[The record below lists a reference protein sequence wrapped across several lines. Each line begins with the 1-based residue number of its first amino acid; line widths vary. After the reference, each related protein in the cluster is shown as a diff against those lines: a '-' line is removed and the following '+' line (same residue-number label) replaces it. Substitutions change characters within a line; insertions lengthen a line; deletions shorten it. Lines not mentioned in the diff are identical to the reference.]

1 MNSQAVTDDEEL
13 FAAAARGDATT
24 FDVLVRRHTT
34 RMHRVAVRIVGDP
47 AEAEDVVQEA
57 WISAWRSLAG
67 FRGDSAPSTWL
78 FRVVTNA
85 ALMHLRRRRP
95 TVPLDAEHHAG
106 TGAPESSA
114 AARRGEVAGARD
126 DPETAALRTEQID
139 AALRAISTL
148 EPSQRVPLV
157 LRELEGMSYEEMAEL
172 LGVGVPALRS
182 RVYRAKTMLL
192 ARLREL
198 R

>member
-1 MNSQAVTDDEEL
+1 MNSQ
-13 FAAAARGDATT
+13 
-24 FDVLVRRHTT
+24 HTT
-34 RMHRVAVRIVGDP
+34 RMHRVALRILGDP

-85 ALMHLRRRRP
+85 ALMQLRRRRP
-95 TVPLDAEHHAG
+95 TVPLEAQHHDG
-106 TGAPESSA
+106 TCAPESRA
-114 AARRGEVAGARD
+114 VTRRSEVADASDG
-126 DPETAALRTEQID
+126 PEASALRTEQVD
-139 AALRAISTL
+139 TVLRAISAL

-157 LRELEGMSYEEMAEL
+157 MRELEGRSYEEMAEL

-182 RVYRAKTMLL
+182 RVYRARSMLL

>member
-1 MNSQAVTDDEEL
+1 MKSQARTNDHEL
-13 FAAAARGDATT
+13 LAAAARGDATT

-34 RMHRVAVRIVGDP
+34 RMHRVALRIVGDP

-67 FRGDSAPSTWL
+67 FRGESAPSTWL

-95 TVPLDAEHHAG
+95 TVPLDAGCHA
-106 TGAPESSA
+106 SMS
-114 AARRGEVAGARD
+114 VAGAAAIPRGEIVDGSD
-126 DPETAALRTEQID
+126 DPETSALRSERVDTV
-139 AALRAISTL
+139 LRAISAL
-148 EPSQRVPLV
+148 DPSQRVPLV
-157 LRELEGMSYEEMAEL
+157 LRELEGMSYEDIAEL
-172 LGVGVPALRS
+172 LGVSAPALRS
-182 RVYRAKTMLL
+182 RVYRARTALL
-192 ARLREL
+192 ARLQEL

>member
-1 MNSQAVTDDEEL
+1 MNSRAVTDDEEL
-13 FAAAARGDATT
+13 LAAAARGDAST
-24 FDVLVRRHTT
+24 FVELVRRHTT
-34 RMHRVAVRIVGDP
+34 RMHRVAMRILGDA

-95 TVPLDAEHHAG
+95 TVPLDAQHHDG
-106 TGAPESSA
+106 TCAPESR
-114 AARRGEVAGARD
+114 AARRGEVADASDG
-126 DPETAALRTEQID
+126 PEASALRTEQVD
-139 AALRAISTL
+139 TVLRAISAL
-148 EPSQRVPLV
+148 EPAQRVPLV
-157 LRELEGMSYEEMAEL
+157 MRELEGRSYEEMAEL

-182 RVYRAKTMLL
+182 RVYRARSMLL